1 MLERASEDPECR
13 HPQGPSHLL
22 NSLSLGELH
31 IPIHSHVKRATGNR
45 ARHPVAVAMSV
56 VDDI

>member
-13 HPQGPSHLL
+13 HPQSPSHLL
-22 NSLSLGELH
+22 NCLSLGVLH
-31 IPIHSHVKRATGNR
+31 SPIYSRVKRVTGNR
-45 ARHPVAVAMSV
+45 ARHPVTVAMSV